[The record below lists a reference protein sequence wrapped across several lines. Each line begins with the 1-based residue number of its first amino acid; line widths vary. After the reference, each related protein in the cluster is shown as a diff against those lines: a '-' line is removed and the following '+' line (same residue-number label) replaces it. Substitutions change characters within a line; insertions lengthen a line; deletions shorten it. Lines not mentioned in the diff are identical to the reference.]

1 MVGRCTATT
10 FLDASL
16 FWLDFYFL
24 AIKPELP
31 MNCGL
36 FWRITPIMNLVAH
49 SLWASVGT
57 CCWIDATDAAPCRG
71 KSPTAGRLCQE
82 PTDWCYSEGERKSFW
97 IFLGQFQV
105 FSVTACLCIF
115 SVCMF
120 TPVFR
125 FNELSY
131 WFGWLIHLLLLS
143 PVSRPY
149 KCWH

>member
-1 MVGRCTATT
+1 MVGWCTATT

-24 AIKPELP
+24 AIKLELP
-31 MNCGL
+31 KNCGL
-36 FWRITPIMNLVAH
+36 FCRITPVMNFVAH

-57 CCWIDATDAAPCRG
+57 CCWIDATDVAPCRG
-71 KSPTAGRLCQE
+71 KSPTTGRLCQE
-82 PTDWCYSEGERKSFW
+82 PTDWCVAQRVREKPFGYFWVSFKYSVW
-97 IFLGQFQV
+97 LLVDV
-105 FSVTACLCIF
+105 FFF

-149 KCWH
+149 